1 MPDVLTIGEALIDF
15 VSTKA
20 DVTLREAPGFE
31 KAAGGAPANVAV
43 GLARLGVSSGFIG
56 RVGDDPFGHF
66 LADTLSTEGVD
77 VSQLGFEH
85 RARTGLAFVSL
96 TAEGE
101 RDFVFFRHPSADM
114 FLSPG
119 HINPS
124 YVNKARAIVYGSI
137 GLIAEPCRSAVLK
150 ALAIAHAAGAL
161 RVYDANLRLSLWGS
175 ESEARYGLRL
185 GLDRAD
191 VVKLSQDELEFL
203 SGTRDLAAGMKALWR
218 AQSSQGESTRLMIVT
233 LGAQG
238 CAYRTA
244 TDFGQIPGY
253 HVDTMDTTG
262 AGDGFLASLLAEL
275 LSPNGQHVLDTGLS
289 FERESIE
296 RALRF
301 ANAAGAL
308 TTIRHGA
315 IPALP
320 SRAEVEALCG

>member
-15 VSTKA
+15 VSTRA
-20 DVTLREAPGFE
+20 DVTLREAPAFE

-66 LADTLSTEGVD
+66 LADTLAAEGVD
-77 VSQLGFEH
+77 VSQLGFE
-85 RARTGLAFVSL
+85 RKARTGLAFVSL

-101 RDFVFFRHPSADM
+101 RDFVFFRHPSADV

-124 YVNKARAIVYGSI
+124 YVKNARAIVYGSI
-137 GLIAEPCRSAVLK
+137 GLIAEPCRSGVLK
-150 ALAIAHAAGAL
+150 ALAIAHGAGAL

-191 VVKLSQDELEFL
+191 VAKLSQDELEFL
-203 SGTRDLAAGMKALWR
+203 SGNRDLAAGMKTLWR
-218 AQSSQGESTRLMIVT
+218 AQSSQGEGMRLMIVT

-238 CAYRTA
+238 CAYSTD

-253 HVDTMDTTG
+253 GVDTVDTTG
-262 AGDGFLASLLAEL
+262 AGDGFLAGLLAEL
-275 LSPNGQHVLDTGLS
+275 LCPGGQQALDSALS
-289 FERESIE
+289 FRRESVE

-308 TTIRHGA
+308 STTRRGA

-320 SRAEVEALCG
+320 TRVQVEALCG

>member
-1 MPDVLTIGEALIDF
+1 MPNVLTIGEALIDF

-20 DVTLREAPGFE
+20 EVTLREAPGFE

-66 LADTLSTEGVD
+66 LADTLATEGVD
-77 VSQLGFEH
+77 VSQLGFER

-150 ALAIAHAAGAL
+150 ALAITHAAGAL
-161 RVYDANLRLSLWGS
+161 RIYDANLRLSLWGS

-203 SGTRDLAAGMKALWR
+203 SGTRDLKAGMKALWR
-218 AQSSQGESTRLMIVT
+218 AQSSQGEGTRLMIVT

-253 HVDTMDTTG
+253 RVDTLDTTG
-262 AGDGFLASLLAEL
+262 AGDGFLAGLLAEL
-275 LSPNGQHVLDTGLS
+275 LWPNGQHALDTGLT

-308 TTIRHGA
+308 TTVRHGA

-320 SRAEVEALCG
+320 SRAEVEALCD

>member
-15 VSTKA
+15 VSTKSG
-20 DVTLREAPGFE
+20 VTLREAPAFK

-43 GLARLGVSSGFIG
+43 GLSRLGVSSGFIG

-66 LADTLSTEGVD
+66 LAETLAAEGVD
-77 VSQLGFEH
+77 VSQLGFE
-85 RARTGLAFVSL
+85 RKARTGLAFVSL

-114 FLSPG
+114 LLSPG

-124 YVNKARAIVYGSI
+124 YIKQAQAIVYGSI
-137 GLIAEPCRSAVLK
+137 GLIVEPCRSGVLK
-150 ALAIAHAAGAL
+150 ALAIARDAGVL

-191 VVKLSQDELEFL
+191 VVKLSLDELEFL
-203 SGTRDLAAGMKALWR
+203 SGTRDLSAGMESLWT
-218 AQSSQGESTRLMIVT
+218 AQSPQERGIRLMIVT
-233 LGAQG
+233 LGALG

-244 TDFGQIPGY
+244 TDFGQLPG
-253 HVDTMDTTG
+253 HRVGTVDTTG
-262 AGDGFLASLLAEL
+262 AGDGFLAGLLAEL
-275 LSPNGQHVLDTGLS
+275 LAARLS
-289 FERESIE
+289 FDRETVE
-296 RALRF
+296 RAICF

-308 TTIRHGA
+308 TTTQRGA

-320 SRAEVEALCG
+320 TRAQVESLRAKQ